1 MIAARLRR
9 LLFPVLAALFLTS
22 AAAAQSLDLPALNGR
37 VVDEADILPADVEAS
52 LDGQLAAEE
61 ERTTNQVVVA
71 TVPSLQGVDIET
83 FAVELFRAW
92 QIGQTD
98 ADNGVLLLVAP
109 EEREVRIEVGY
120 GLEGALTDAVS
131 SSIIRHRILPSFR
144 DGDLS
149 GGVQAGASAIISALG
164 GEYVVPATA
173 TGVTEGGSGLVTSAI
188 TVGVW
193 AFMVFLF
200 VVRRMIGSRR
210 RRFYGR
216 GWAIGTGVAGA
227 RGGFSGGGFSGG
239 GFSGGGGSS
248 GGGGA
253 SGGW

>member
-1 MIAARLRR
+1 MTAARLRR
-9 LLFPVLAALFLTS
+9 LLLPLLAALFLTS
-22 AAAAQSLDLPALNGR
+22 AAAAQSLDLPALTGR
-37 VVDEADILPADVEAS
+37 VVDEADILPADIEAA
-52 LDGQLAAEE
+52 LDRQLAAEE

-83 FAVELFRAW
+83 FAVELYRAW
-92 QIGQTD
+92 QIGQAD
-98 ADNGVLLLVAP
+98 SDNGALLLVAP
-109 EEREVRIEVGY
+109 DERKVRIEVGY
-120 GLEGALTDAVS
+120 GLEGTLTDAVS
-131 SSIIRHRILPSFR
+131 DSIIRHEILPSFR

-149 GGVQAGASAIISALG
+149 GGVEAGAAAIISALG

-173 TGVTEGGSGLVTSAI
+173 TGVTEGGSDFVTSAI

-193 AFMVFLF
+193 GFIIILF
-200 VVRRMIGSRR
+200 IARRLIGRR

-216 GWAIGTGVAGA
+216 SWGIGAGVAGA
-227 RGGFSGGGFSGG
+227 SGGFSGGFSGG

>member
-1 MIAARLRR
+1 MAVRLGR
-9 LLFPVLAALFLTS
+9 LLLPILAALFLTS
-22 AAAAQSLDLPALNGR
+22 VVAAQSLDLPALTGR
-37 VVDEADILPADVEAS
+37 VVDEADILPADAEAA

-92 QIGQTD
+92 EIGQ
-98 ADNGVLLLVAP
+98 AASDNGALLLVAP
-109 EEREVRIEVGY
+109 EEQEVRIEVGY
-120 GLEGALTDAVS
+120 GLEGTLTDAVS
-131 SSIIRHRILPSFR
+131 ASIIRHEILPSFR
-144 DGDLS
+144 DGDLT
-149 GGVQAGASAIISALG
+149 GGVQAGVAAVISALG
-164 GEYVVPATA
+164 GEYAVPATA
-173 TGVTEGGSGLVTSAI
+173 TGVTEGGDGLASSAI

-193 AFMVFLF
+193 GLIIILF
-200 VVRRMIGSRR
+200 IARRLIGRR

-216 GWAIGTGVAGA
+216 SWGIGAGA
-227 RGGFSGGGFSGG
+227 AGATGGFSGGGFSGG